1 MSNPPCN
8 SVVVNPIRSGNN
20 LNILVGAQSGTN
32 PAILIWIVVRQHGI
46 TRYFYPNDFIIGGQ
60 YVYPG
65 VNQSKLNIS
74 ISPGDVKVVV
84 YYSDSNC
91 IASAGA

>member
-1 MSNPPCN
+1 MSNPCN
-8 SVVVNPIRSGNN
+8 SVVVNPIRNGNN

-32 PAILIWIVVRQHGI
+32 PAILTWIVVRQGGL
-46 TRYFYPNDFIIGGQ
+46 TRYFYPDDFNIGGQ

-65 VNQSKLNIS
+65 VSQSKLNIT

-84 YYSDSNC
+84 FYSDSNC
-91 IASAGA
+91 TASAGA

>member
-1 MSNPPCN
+1 MSSPCN

-32 PAILIWIVVRQHGI
+32 PAILTWIVVRQQGI
-46 TRYFYPNDFIIGGQ
+46 TRYFYPDDFNIGGQ

-65 VNQSKLNIS
+65 VSQSKLNIT
-74 ISPGDVKVVV
+74 ISSGDVKVEV

-91 IASAGA
+91 TASAGA

>member
-1 MSNPPCN
+1 MASQCN
-8 SVVVNPIRSGNN
+8 SVVVNPIRNGNN

-32 PAILIWIVVRQHGI
+32 PAILTWIIVRQKGI
-46 TRYFYPNDFIIGGQ
+46 TRYFYPANFNIGGV

-65 VNQSKLNIS
+65 LSQSKLNIN
-74 ISPGDVKVVV
+74 ISAGDVKVEV